1 MGNFLYFLL
10 IVVSLVLVGTITV
23 DSVFAQSYSGVLTLD
38 PISSQV
44 KTGETIT
51 FSGQL
56 STTSGQVVTD
66 AVIYIKDDV
75 DFGRDTVL
83 GTVVTDKNGKF
94 AATWQAQVRSSGTWD
109 LYAVY
114 EGSSNISKARSVT
127 YGVTV
132 SSSYSSGTSSGSS
145 SGYSGSTSTYYPTSI
160 TLDRIPS
167 SIYAG
172 QSVTFTGKLTSNGQ
186 PLKNALVKILE
197 DDPFS
202 PDQRLGI
209 ERTDSNGKFSV
220 TWKVSAGTVET
231 DFDIYAVF
239 DGDSSYKRARSYNQE
254 MSVLKHGGSITL
266 NSFPSSAKVGD
277 TITFSGNLDLNQGSP
292 RGAIVYIKD
301 EDSLNP
307 DDLLATAYVDS
318 FGKFSANW
326 FVTKVDA
333 DSVADIYAVFEGN
346 AVLYRLTTCDRGAT
360 MAFGASCQYTI
371 PLRTNPSVDPPSIPT
386 GTGTTN
392 PVLSGDEYM
401 KLYYSLD
408 LNRNPKVAIIPSP
421 DSYDEARRYIGSV
434 QEGIKMWES
443 ALDKKFGG
451 TWNVTFEVVKPGT
464 LFFNNEPDIVVN
476 IVTADEDIKC
486 LSEYN
491 GWSNV
496 WKYPPKPVQTQV
508 CTTSPDIGA
517 TAAHEFIHAMG
528 LGHAF
533 NKKGDLMCSSELVNG
548 QWIPTCPNSYSRST
562 QPSDF
567 NLAATGYIYNSDGFK
582 NPNKRI
588 SYDSKFTVNNYQ
600 GSTPPVIPTPT
611 PKTTTSL
618 DTDKDGIPDS
628 RDKCDFQKETFNN
641 YLDTD
646 GCPDSKPTTPIPNT
660 SHNPFTDSDGDGF
673 SDYIDLC
680 PNQPET
686 KNGYKDSDGCPDSK
700 PKTTTK
706 TTTITKDSDRDGIID
721 MFDSC
726 KFKPE
731 TKNGYKDSDGC
742 PDSKP
747 VDWKKKS
754 ILLKNK
760 VNEKIST
767 TKIGY
772 YGALD
777 SLKMTNYKDSD
788 AEKEIKK
795 AWTAQWWA
803 KKYLKDSEL
812 TQKEAEK
819 FISQSKFKEAFYKYE
834 YSLERANLV
843 QPYVFEINTRLDIAF
858 QYEYEK

>member
-1 MGNFLYFLL
+1 MGNFSYLFL
-10 IVVSLVLVGTITV
+10 IIISLALVGTITF
-23 DSVFAQSYSGVLTLD
+23 DSAFAQSYTGVLTLD
-38 PISSQV
+38 PISSKV

-114 EGSSNISKARSVT
+114 DGSSNISKARSVT

-132 SSSYSSGTSSGSS
+132 SSSYSSGTSSSS
-145 SGYSGSTSTYYPTSI
+145 SSYSGSTSTSYPASI

-186 PLKNALVKILE
+186 PLKNALVKIME

-231 DFDIYAVF
+231 DFDVYAVF

-254 MSVLKHGGSITL
+254 MSVLKYGGLITL

-292 RGAIVYIKD
+292 HGAIVYIKD
-301 EDSLNP
+301 EDTLNP

-326 FVTKVDA
+326 FVTKVDR

-346 AVLYRLTTCDRGAT
+346 DILYRLTTCDRGAT

-371 PLRTNPSVDPPSIPT
+371 PLRTNPSIAPPAIPT

-392 PVLSGDEYM
+392 PTLSGDEYM
-401 KLYYSLD
+401 SLYYSLD

-421 DSYDEARRYIGSV
+421 DSYDEAKRHIGSV

-443 ALDKKFGG
+443 ALDRKFGG
-451 TWNVTFEVVKPGT
+451 TWNVSFEVVKPGA

-476 IVTADEDIKC
+476 IVTADEDINC
-486 LSEYN
+486 LSEYS
-491 GWSNV
+491 GWAKI

-533 NKKGDLMCSSELVNG
+533 NKKGDLMCSAELVG
-548 QWIPTCPNSYSRST
+548 GRWVPTCPTSYSRSS

-567 NLAATGYIYNSDGFK
+567 NLAATGYLYNSDGFK
-582 NPNKRI
+582 NPNKRV
-588 SYDSKFTVNNYQ
+588 SYESKFTTNNYQ
-600 GSTPPVIPTPT
+600 GGNTSPVIPTPT
-611 PKTTTSL
+611 PKTTINL
-618 DTDKDGIPDS
+618 DSDRDGIPDS

-646 GCPDSKPTTPIPNT
+646 GCPDV
-660 SHNPFTDSDGDGF
+660 
-673 SDYIDLC
+673 
-680 PNQPET
+680 
-686 KNGYKDSDGCPDSK
+686 K
-700 PKTTTK
+700 PKTTT
-706 TTTITKDSDRDGIID
+706 TYQQDSDNDGIPNSKD
-721 MFDSC
+721 RCDYEQ
-726 KFKPE
+726 E
-731 TKNGYKDSDGC
+731 TFNNYLDTDGC
-742 PDSKP
+742 PDVKPKTTTTYQQDSDNDGIPNSKDRCDYEQETFNNYLDTDGCPDVKP
-747 VDWKKKS
+747 VDWNTKS
-754 ILLKNK
+754 VSLKNK
-760 VNEKIST
+760 VNDKISS

-777 SLKMTNYKDSD
+777 SLKMTNYKDPE
-788 AEKEIKK
+788 AQKEIKK

-803 KKYLKDSEL
+803 KKYLKAAEV

-834 YSLERANLV
+834 YSLDRASLV
-843 QPYVFEINTRLDIAF
+843 QPYIFEVNTRLDIAF
-858 QYEYEK
+858 QYEHEK